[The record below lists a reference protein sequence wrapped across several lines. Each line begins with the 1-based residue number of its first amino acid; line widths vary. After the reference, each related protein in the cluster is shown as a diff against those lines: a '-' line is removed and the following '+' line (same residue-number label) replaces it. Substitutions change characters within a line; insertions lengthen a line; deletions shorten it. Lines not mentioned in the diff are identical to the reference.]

1 MELMRRRSLPHLNGL
16 GWPEVPRGF
25 LSEAGLTI
33 KIQQTQLS
41 INHSQFGTENQ
52 KSRVGKDS
60 QITIQSTSSKLP
72 TVQLKPLTTKTEPGS
87 LMTLQKHTLSPVL
100 PEQSV
105 SAIQVEQYI
114 GEINTDISL
123 PAEQERTIETAKETL
138 LQQETPSDQG
148 TSSSVQ
154 QQRRSVPGVE
164 RIGQG
169 IAEATNHSRL
179 SAGSREDPEPTVPTL
194 QSLVPL
200 GAHSP
205 GKKRRFFKRGFL
217 FGKPQWP
224 NTHLSLGINCN
235 QLGSYNCW
243 EAIGPAK
250 EVFDALKLPIK
261 RLLDARVEELE
272 ANDPIA
278 GHILVY
284 GMYMIGKEE
293 ATARPTILFS
303 CQSARMRRRAIQY
316 MKESRVLKDHPTVK
330 MAESVAPPTVAGRGY
345 LTLLSVNGSSDL
357 SPSKIDNGLV
367 ARDSTTSTSP
377 SNEGLSPAWIVGP
390 VVGAILGLATVMVV
404 IFFTRRKQMKEK
416 WKLRVANGPKKI
428 KDEESA
434 SNPVKMKRTIHSEAV
449 PSTHRDILTGIYG
462 VPQIGESSEQRS
474 KIGGFVYLQ
483 GKYYGLTVCHAQLGS
498 SQKPP
503 ARNSKPLTDPV
514 YEGSEFAFDSEE
526 EDSEGQ
532 EPEEIILTDVA
543 VTSRGM

>member
-16 GWPEVPRGF
+16 ECPEVPRGF

-41 INHSQFGTENQ
+41 ISHSQIEAENQ
-52 KSRVGKDS
+52 KSRIGKDS
-60 QITIQSTSSKLP
+60 QITIQPKSSKLP
-72 TVQLKPLTTKTEPGS
+72 TLQLEPPLATKTRPESPK
-87 LMTLQKHTLSPVL
+87 TFQKHTLPPAL

-105 SAIQVEQYI
+105 SAIQVEQYSGVI
-114 GEINTDISL
+114 STDTSL
-123 PAEQERTIETAKETL
+123 PVEQEGSIETAKKTL
-138 LQQETPSDQG
+138 LQQETPSDQS

-154 QQRRSVPGVE
+154 QQRQSVPSVE
-164 RIGQG
+164 GISQG
-169 IAEATNHSRL
+169 TAEATDHSRL
-179 SAGSREDPEPTVPTL
+179 SVGSREDPELAVPTH
-194 QSLVPL
+194 QSPVPL
-200 GAHSP
+200 GVHSP
-205 GKKRRFFKRGFL
+205 REKRRFFKRGFL

-224 NTHLSLGINCN
+224 NTHLSLGTNCS
-235 QLGSYNCW
+235 QLGSYHCW

-250 EVFDALKLPIK
+250 EVFDVLKLPIK

-272 ANDPIA
+272 ANDPVA

-330 MAESVAPPTVAGRGY
+330 MAESVAPPTVAGRGR
-345 LTLLSVNGSSDL
+345 LTLLSVNGSGDL
-357 SPSKIDNGLV
+357 LLSNIVNSLIK
-367 ARDSTTSTSP
+367 RDPTTRTTP
-377 SNEGLSPAWIVGP
+377 SNGGSSHAWIAGP
-390 VVGAILGLATVMVV
+390 IIGSVLGIATVILV
-404 IFFTRRKQMKEK
+404 IYFTRRKQRKKE
-416 WKLRVANGPKKI
+416 WKLGVADGPKKV

-434 SNPVKMKRTIHSEAV
+434 SDLVKMKRTIHSEAV

-462 VPQIGESSEQRS
+462 IPLIEESSEQRS
-474 KIGGFVYLQ
+474 TIGGVVYLQ

-498 SQKPP
+498 SQKHP
-503 ARNSKPLTDPV
+503 AQTSKPITDPV

-526 EDSEGQ
+526 EASE
-532 EPEEIILTDVA
+532 ETILSDVA